1 MSAARGRTHPLP
13 NVWGE
18 GVLFAFSALDG
29 PTDLRTELVATTL
42 GDEPGFQIR
51 YPSEGTFRPRFLVDG
66 RAVEKPLAW
75 AEFRLVCGDAI
86 DVRLLL
92 ADDVAVRL
100 RYAAVD
106 NETFAGEISREIAR
120 EIAGEIVRESGGA
133 VLVVELELSAAGHA
147 SPVRT
152 MFLGEGDPVRR
163 CVDEGAR
170 AVFAIT
176 AGDAPRTLDFEAA
189 FQHRKAFFESLPVPD
204 GCDERTAR
212 TLLKCFSVLKVNV
225 QSAQGDLRHR
235 WCTPDRY
242 PHRHMWLWDTPFEVI
257 GLKHVA
263 PKAAEE
269 AIRAVLAKQRADG
282 FIPHMMTPDDARDST
297 ITQSPLLC
305 WAVWHL
311 FESSGER
318 AFLRDGP
325 AFLRDDRAFL
335 RDVFAR
341 LVTYVRRFLAMDGNG
356 NGLLEWRDGGFES
369 GMDNSPRFDTTRQPD
384 AVDLNAF
391 VAKELACLG
400 RIAGEIGEAETAAW
414 CARERDRLARCLNER
429 LWHDEDGIYY
439 DLDPQGEHV
448 RVKTAAAFVPL
459 FAGVVPAERLERL
472 VAHLTDPAEFSR
484 PFPVSTVAADEPAYC
499 DDMWRG
505 PTWANVNYL
514 VVDGLR
520 RYGRRAEADHIARR
534 TIEEIVRVYHDE
546 GVIFEFYDA
555 EAARSPRALH
565 RKGAVGGG
573 WLHTCVKDYGWTAVV
588 FVELVLGRRSA

>member
-29 PTDLRTELVATTL
+29 RTDLRTELVATTL

-51 YPSEGTFRPRFLVDG
+51 YPSEATFRPRFLVDG
-66 RAVEKPLAW
+66 RAVEKPLAR

-92 ADDVAVRL
+92 ANDVMVRL

-106 NETFAGEISREIAR
+106 NETFAGEISRESAGEIAR
-120 EIAGEIVRESGGA
+120 EGRGVALVVGLDLRAVEGGA
-133 VLVVELELSAAGHA
+133 
-147 SPVRT
+147 PVRT

-163 CVDEGAR
+163 SLDDGAR

-176 AGDAPRTLDFEAA
+176 AGDASRTLDFEAA

-212 TLLKCFSVLKVNV
+212 TLRKCFSVLKVNV

-263 PKAAEE
+263 PEAAEE
-269 AIRAVLAKQRADG
+269 AIRAVLAKQRPDG
-282 FIPHMMTPDDARDST
+282 FIPHMMTPDDARDSS
-297 ITQSPLLC
+297 ITQPPLLC

-311 FESSGER
+311 FESGGNG
-318 AFLRDGP
+318 AFM
-325 AFLRDDRAFL
+325 RDDRAFL
-335 RDVFAR
+335 RDVFGR

-391 VAKELACLG
+391 VANELLCLG
-400 RIAGEIGEAETAAW
+400 RIAGAIGEAETAAW
-414 CARERDRLARCLNER
+414 CARERDRLARRINEL

-439 DLDPQGEHV
+439 DLDPLGRHV
-448 RVKTAAAFVPL
+448 RVKTTAAFVPL
-459 FAGVVPAERLERL
+459 FAGVVPAGRLERL

-555 EAARSPRALH
+555 EATRSPRALH

-573 WLHTCVKDYGWTAVV
+573 WLHTCVKDYGWTAAV
-588 FVELVLGRRSA
+588 FVELVLGRRRA